1 MKLRDFLPVAA
12 LAGLLVL
19 GAGCASSPGDGPRRD
34 STILTADEM
43 AEAAVSNLY
52 EAVDRLRPRWLQIR
66 TRRSI
71 NMESEVSVFHNR
83 IYVGGAEQLRT
94 MGLTGV
100 TQLRYMDAPMAAAN
114 LRLPAGVA
122 VEGAILVETGGGG

>member
-12 LAGLLVL
+12 LAGLLVV

-34 STILTADEM
+34 NTILTADEM
-43 AEAAVSNLY
+43 ADAAVSNLY
-52 EAVDRLRPRWLQIR
+52 EAVERLRPRWLQIR

-100 TQLRYMDAPMAAAN
+100 AQLRYMDAPLAAAN